1 MPPQQDMLGDRFQV
15 NCGPHQAAFVFAL
28 STEEVLLFLSPAQ
41 LSVAGSTYTAND
53 AMVSL
58 TGSGE

>member
-1 MPPQQDMLGDRFQV
+1 MLGDRFQV

-28 STEEVLLFLSPAQ
+28 STEEVLLFLSLAQ
-41 LSVAGSTYTAND
+41 LAGSTYTAND

-58 TGSGE
+58 TVSGE